1 MVGYGTS
8 AITINGGYLIATSDV
23 GSPHI
28 PEACNSGSVTV
39 QQPLTTINLYQS
51 GSTTNAAIAWPSAS
65 NPIGGTFSVDAY
77 ISGALGN
84 VWGWSIG
91 VTWNP
96 NVLQCT
102 GITEGTYLSQNG
114 ATLFAPG
121 FIDNYLGK
129 VDAGISDA
137 YSSQMSDSASS
148 GVLCTLTFQILS
160 YGNSV
165 PSV

>member
-8 AITINGGYLIATSDV
+8 AITITGGYLIATSTA
-23 GSPHI
+23 GSPQI
-28 PEACNSGSVTV
+28 PVSCNSGSTHGPNE
-39 QQPLTTINLYQS
+39 PLTTINLYQH
-51 GSTTNAAIAWPSAS
+51 GSTTNAAIQWPSAS

-96 NVLQCT
+96 SVLECT
-102 GITEGTYLSQNG
+102 GVTEGSYLSSGG

-121 FIDNYLGK
+121 YINNYAGK
-129 VDAGISDA
+129 IDAGISDA
-137 YSSQMSDSASS
+137 YSTQ
-148 GVLCTLTFQILS
+148 
-160 YGNSV
+160 
-165 PSV
+165 